1 MGSFSGI
8 RICFLADKHDLHDDR
23 IYWKMAV
30 PLKEE
35 GAEVHYYLIG
45 DREESGTSEE
55 GISYRIWK
63 LRKYS
68 SNSYLNFAFK
78 HLNPASNYQK
88 MLLAAKSLEADI
100 YHFHDLWL
108 NRIGPALKGLPHSP
122 VVFYD
127 AREPYTDDYLSMKSS
142 NLISSSFLR
151 IFARW
156 VDFWEKHRSKHYDM
170 VIANEENVRDRFRKV
185 LGKKKAEVIFN
196 FYQSR
201 YTDQAKVD
209 EATFANKPFDLI
221 YSGMLTDDRGA
232 FAILRATERLVKIHP
247 KLKVL
252 LLGRIDPPGLKIRM
266 VDFIKENQLEN
277 TILFKSQVPYTEVW
291 RYYSQSKIGLI
302 LWQPVQ
308 NLRIKMPIKLFEYMA
323 FGLPII
329 GSDLGHIS
337 SCIKKENCGILVDP
351 EDPVQIAES
360 LDFLLTHKEAYRQMS
375 ENGSS
380 ASKNRYV
387 WKKEFDRLVDLY
399 KRALDGR

>member
-8 RICFLADKHDLHDDR
+8 RICFLADKHDLYDDR

-68 SNSYLNFAFK
+68 SNSYLNFAVK
-78 HLNPASNYQK
+78 HINPESNYQK
-88 MLLAAKSLEADI
+88 MLLAAKSLQADI

-127 AREPYTDDYLSMKSS
+127 AREPYTDDYLSMSSS
-142 NLISSSFLR
+142 NPISSSFLR
-151 IFARW
+151 IFASW
-156 VDFWEKHRSKHYDM
+156 VDFWEKHRSKQYDM
-170 VIANEENVRDRFRKV
+170 VIANEEIVRDRFRKV
-185 LGKKKAEVIFN
+185 LGKKKAEVIYN

-209 EATFANKPFDLI
+209 EATFANKTFDLI
-221 YSGMLTDDRGA
+221 YSGMLTEERGA

-252 LLGRIDPPGLKIRM
+252 LLGRIDPPDLKIRM
-266 VDFIKENQLEN
+266 VDFIKENQLED
-277 TILFKSQVPYTEVW
+277 TILIKSQVPYTEVW
-291 RYYSQSKIGLI
+291 KYYSQSKIGLI
-302 LWQPVQ
+302 LWQPVK

-351 EDPVQIAES
+351 EDPVQISES
-360 LDFLLTHKEAYRQMS
+360 IDFLLTHEEAYRQMS